1 MAVITGRKRRK
12 RNLIIAAVMAQIIS
26 LTVDHIDTA
35 FPVGTINITRL
46 AKPAPANTATKNL
59 RHSAVMH
66 YIDKRYHKVFGEIS
80 LIKIRHNTLFD
91 GRGSAVF
98 WRDRRH
104 SAILIVGDI
113 IERGNIYPLD
123 LRRHLQKFLT
133 APSFPFGDA

>member
-1 MAVITGRKRRK
+1 MAVVAGGKRGK

-35 FPVGTINITRL
+35 FAIGAVNITRL
-46 AKPAPANTATKNL
+46 AKTAPANTATKNL

-80 LIKIRHNTLFD
+80 LIKIRHNALFD

-104 SAILIVGDI
+104 SAVLIVGDI

-123 LRRHLQKFLT
+123 LCCLLQKFFST
-133 APSFPFGDA
+133 PAFPFGDA